1 MQKGIVEAQNIMI
14 EYAAQISHVMGVS
27 DGVAR
32 IVALLYMSP
41 SSLSIPV
48 ICERLSLTKGT
59 VSIYLRL
66 LEERGAILLSR
77 TPQGSR
83 QKFYEINP
91 HLWRDLARDMKRRHR
106 KRLEITGEAVEKSLN
121 ALKEHDETCSAEDRL
136 AEKLLTERIERFRMI
151 SLMTGRLI
159 EQFFGNGDDYGD
171 CDSDK
176 ITIEKEKVRRV
187 KIE

>member
-1 MQKGIVEAQNIMI
+1 MEKGIIEAQNTMI
-14 EYAAQISHVMGVS
+14 DYATQISHVMGVS

-66 LEERGAILLSR
+66 LEERGAILRSR
-77 TPQGSR
+77 APMGSR

-91 HLWRDLARDMKRRHR
+91 HLWRDLALDMKKRHR
-106 KRLEITGEAVEKSLN
+106 KRLEITEEAVEKSLN
-121 ALKEHDETCSAEDRL
+121 ALREHDETASAEDRL
-136 AEKLLTERIERFRMI
+136 TEKLLMERLERFRMI
-151 SLMTGRLI
+151 SNITGRMM
-159 EQFFGNGDDYGD
+159 EHFFGDDDHVTVEKG
-171 CDSDK
+171 K
-176 ITIEKEKVRRV
+176 LRRVTIE
-187 KIE
+187 